1 LLKMS
6 WWKRVVA
13 VAFLA
18 LAALGGGVALWAV
31 MPERAEFDPA
41 PLLAAAGQYQVRILR
56 DEFGV
61 PHIYGKTDADVAYGL
76 SFAHAEDDFA
86 TTQNVLLATRG
97 RLASAN
103 GLASAPVDYMV
114 QLMGIWERVEDR
126 YQTELTPETRALAEA
141 YAAGFNHYAA
151 LHPEQV
157 FPGLIPVTGKDV
169 VAGFAFR
176 FPMFYG
182 FQRQVLALFEEG
194 RSVQAGPRQG
204 QLAREVLPGTDFP
217 LGLIGSNGI
226 AVGPSRSADGA
237 TRLVVNSHQPY
248 TGPVAWYEARLK
260 SEEGW
265 DMAGGVFPGSPLILH
280 GHNRNLGWASTV
292 NRPDVIDVYLLEINP
307 ENRNQYRF
315 DGEWRDLE
323 VGEVEIRVKVFGRL
337 HWTVRRELL
346 RSVHGPVI
354 RRDHGT
360 YALRYAGMDEIRQ
373 LEQYY
378 RLGKARS
385 FDEWLAAMAM
395 QALPSI
401 NFVYA
406 DREGNVAYFYNATFP
421 RRAEGYDWQAHLPGD
436 TSETLWS
443 EFLPF
448 EALPQVVNPASG
460 FVVNSNHTPFRATTG
475 PDNPDP
481 ADFSPTLGIE
491 TDMTNRGL
499 RALELF
505 GADPSISHQEFRSYK
520 FDKRYSEESHVARI
534 VAEIMAAD
542 LPDDSLLT
550 EARRVLADWD
560 FSADAESTG
569 AALGILTA
577 TPVVLAERR
586 GEEPPGA
593 VESFIEAAR
602 TLERHHGRVDPP
614 WGQVNRMRRGGLD
627 LPVGGGPDTLR
638 AIQSFELEGDGTYT
652 ANSGDCYVMFVEWD
666 SRGRL
671 RSESIHQF
679 GSATLDESSPHYA
692 DQVPLF
698 VAERTKRLH
707 LEEAQLRRHLSRE
720 YRPGE

>member
-1 LLKMS
+1 MS
-6 WWKRVVA
+6 LWKRVVA
-13 VAFLA
+13 GAFLA
-18 LAALGGGVALWAV
+18 LAAVGGGVALWAV
-31 MPERAEFDPA
+31 MPERADFDPA
-41 PLLAAAGQYQVRILR
+41 PLLEAADRYRVRILR

-61 PHIYGKTDADVAYGL
+61 PHIYGGTDADVAYGL
-76 SFAHAEDDFA
+76 GFAHAEDDFA
-86 TTQNVLLATRG
+86 TTQSVLLATRG
-97 RLASAN
+97 RLASAK

-114 QLMGIWERVEDR
+114 QLMGVWELVEAR
-126 YQTELTPETRALAEA
+126 YQTDLAPETRALAEA
-141 YAAGFNHYAA
+141 YAAGVNHYAA

-157 FPGLIPVTGKDV
+157 APGLIPLTGKDV

-176 FPMFYG
+176 TPMFYG
-182 FQRQVLALFEEG
+182 FQRHVLALFEEG
-194 RSVQAGPRQG
+194 GSALAGPRQG
-204 QLAREVLPGTDFP
+204 QLALGIVPETSFDF
-217 LGLIGSNGI
+217 GSIGSNGI
-226 AVGPSRSADGA
+226 AVGPSRSADGT
-237 TRLVVNSHQPY
+237 TRLLVNSHQPY

-280 GHNRNLGWASTV
+280 GHNRHLGWASTV
-292 NRPDVIDVYLLEINP
+292 NRPDVVDVYLLEINP

-323 VGEVEIRVKVFGRL
+323 VGEAEISVKIFGRL
-337 HWTVRRELL
+337 RWTVRRELL

-378 RLGKARS
+378 RLGKAQS
-385 FDEWLAAMAM
+385 FDEWRAAMAM
-395 QALPSI
+395 QALPNI
-401 NFVYA
+401 NYVYA
-406 DREGNVAYFYNATFP
+406 DREGNIAYFYNATLP
-421 RRAEGYDWQAHLPGD
+421 LRAEGYDWQAVLPGD

-448 EALPQVVNPASG
+448 AELPQVVNPVSG
-460 FVVNSNHTPFRATTG
+460 FVANSNHTPFRATTG
-475 PDNPDP
+475 PGNPDP

-505 GADPSISHQEFRSYK
+505 GADSAISREEFRRYK
-520 FDKRYSEESHVARI
+520 FDKRYSDESHVARI
-534 VAEIMAAD
+534 VAEVLAAE
-542 LPDDSLLT
+542 LPDDPLLA
-550 EARRVLADWD
+550 EARRVLAAWN

-586 GEEPPGA
+586 GQEPPDT

-614 WGQVNRMRRGGLD
+614 WGQVNRLRRGGLD

-638 AIQSFELEGDGTYT
+638 AISSFELEGDGTYT
-652 ANSGDCYVMFVEWD
+652 ANSGDCYLMFVEWD
-666 SRGRL
+666 SQGRL
-671 RSESIHQF
+671 RSETIHQF
-679 GSATLDESSPHYA
+679 GSATLDQRSPHYA

-698 VAERTKRLH
+698 AAERTKKLH
-707 LEEAQLRRHLSRE
+707 LDEAQLRRHLSRE

>member
-1 LLKMS
+1 M
-6 WWKRVVA
+6 
-13 VAFLA
+13 
-18 LAALGGGVALWAV
+18 
-31 MPERAEFDPA
+31 
-41 PLLAAAGQYQVRILR
+41 
-56 DEFGV
+56 
-61 PHIYGKTDADVAYGL
+61 
-76 SFAHAEDDFA
+76 
-86 TTQNVLLATRG
+86 
-97 RLASAN
+97 
-103 GLASAPVDYMV
+103 
-114 QLMGIWERVEDR
+114 
-126 YQTELTPETRALAEA
+126 
-141 YAAGFNHYAA
+141 
-151 LHPEQV
+151 
-157 FPGLIPVTGKDV
+157 
-169 VAGFAFR
+169 
-176 FPMFYG
+176 
-182 FQRQVLALFEEG
+182 
-194 RSVQAGPRQG
+194 
-204 QLAREVLPGTDFP
+204 
-217 LGLIGSNGI
+217 
-226 AVGPSRSADGA
+226 GPSRSADGT
-237 TRLVVNSHQPY
+237 TRLLVNSHQPY

-280 GHNRNLGWASTV
+280 GHNRHLGWASTV
-292 NRPDVIDVYLLEINP
+292 NRPDVVDVYLLEINP

-323 VGEVEIRVKVFGRL
+323 VGEAEISVKIFGRL
-337 HWTVRRELL
+337 RWTVRRELL

-385 FDEWLAAMAM
+385 FDEWRAAMAM
-395 QALPSI
+395 QALPNI
-401 NFVYA
+401 NYVYA
-406 DREGNVAYFYNATFP
+406 DREGNIAYFYNATLP
-421 RRAEGYDWQAHLPGD
+421 LRAEGYDWQAVLPGD

-448 EALPQVVNPASG
+448 AELPQVVNPISG
-460 FVVNSNHTPFRATTG
+460 FVANSNHTPFRATTG
-475 PDNPDP
+475 PGNPDP

-505 GADPSISHQEFRSYK
+505 GADPAISREEFRRYK

-534 VAEIMAAD
+534 VAEVLAAE
-542 LPDDSLLT
+542 LPDDPLLA
-550 EARRVLADWD
+550 EARRVLAAWN

-586 GEEPPGA
+586 GEEPPDT

-614 WGQVNRMRRGGLD
+614 WGQVNRLRRGGLD

-638 AIQSFELEGDGTYT
+638 AIQSFELDGDGTYT

-666 SRGRL
+666 SQGRL
-671 RSESIHQF
+671 RSETIHQF
-679 GSATLDESSPHYA
+679 GSATLDERSPHYA

-698 VAERTKRLH
+698 AAERTKKLH

>member
-1 LLKMS
+1 MGG
-6 WWKRVVA
+6 WKRVVA
-13 VAFLA
+13 GAFLA
-18 LAALGGGVALWAV
+18 LAALVGGVALWAV
-31 MPERAEFDPA
+31 MPEPAEFDPA
-41 PLLAAAGQYQVRILR
+41 PLLEAAGRYQVRILR

-61 PHIYGKTDADVAYGL
+61 PHIYGETDADVAYGL
-76 SFAHAEDDFA
+76 GFAHSEDDFA
-86 TTQNVLLATRG
+86 TIQTVHLATRG
-97 RLASAN
+97 GLASVK
-103 GLASAPVDYMV
+103 GLASAPVDYMAG
-114 QLMGIWERVEDR
+114 LMGVWKLVEAR
-126 YQTELTPETRALAEA
+126 YQTDLAPETRAIAEA
-141 YAAGFNHYAA
+141 YAAGVNHYAA

-157 FPGLIPVTGKDV
+157 LPGVIPATGKDV
-169 VAGFAFR
+169 VAGFVFR
-176 FPMFYG
+176 TPMFYG
-182 FQRQVLALFEEG
+182 FQRHVLALFEEG
-194 RSVQAGPRQG
+194 RPIEAGPRQG
-204 QLAREVLPGTDFP
+204 QLALGTLPGTDLP
-217 LGLIGSNGI
+217 LGPIGSNGI
-226 AVGPSRSADGA
+226 AVGPSRSTDGA
-237 TRLVVNSHQPY
+237 TRLLVNSHQPY

-265 DMAGGVFPGSPLILH
+265 DVAGGVFPGSPLILH
-280 GHNRNLGWASTV
+280 GHNRHLGWASTV
-292 NRPDVIDVYLLEINP
+292 NRPDLVDVYLLEINP

-323 VGEVEIRVKVFGRL
+323 VGEAEIRVKIFGRL
-337 HWTVRRELL
+337 RWTVRRELL

-385 FDEWLAAMAM
+385 FDEWRAAMAM
-395 QALPSI
+395 QALPNI
-401 NFVYA
+401 NYVYA
-406 DREGNVAYFYNATFP
+406 DREGNIAYFYNAQLP
-421 RRAEGYDWQAHLPGD
+421 LRDPGYDWQAFLPGD
-436 TSETLWS
+436 RSETLWS

-448 EALPQVVNPASG
+448 AAVPQVVNPLSG
-460 FVVNSNHTPFRATTG
+460 FVANSNHTPFRTTTG
-475 PDNPDP
+475 PGNPDP

-505 GADPSISHQEFRSYK
+505 GADSSISREEFRRYK
-520 FDKRYSEESHVARI
+520 FDKRYSEKSHAARI
-534 VAEIMAAD
+534 TAEVLAAE
-542 LPDDSLLT
+542 LPDDPLLA
-550 EARRVLADWD
+550 EARRVLAAWD
-560 FSADAESTG
+560 LSADAENRG

-586 GEEPPGA
+586 GEEPPDT
-593 VESFIEAAR
+593 VQSFIEAAR

-627 LPVGGGPDTLR
+627 LAVGGGPDTLR
-638 AIQSFELEGDGTYT
+638 AIESFELERDGTYT
-652 ANSGDCYVMFVEWD
+652 ANSGDCYLMFVEWD
-666 SRGRL
+666 SQGRL

-698 VAERTKRLH
+698 VAERTKRVH

>member
-1 LLKMS
+1 MS

-13 VAFLA
+13 GAFLA
-18 LAALGGGVALWAV
+18 LAAVGGGVALWAV

-41 PLLAAAGQYQVRILR
+41 PLLEAAERYRVRILR

-61 PHIYGKTDADVAYGL
+61 PHIYGGTDADVAYGL
-76 SFAHAEDDFA
+76 GFAHCEDDFA
-86 TTQNVLLATRG
+86 TTQSVLLATRG
-97 RLASAN
+97 RLASAK
-103 GLASAPVDYMV
+103 GLASAPVDYMA
-114 QLMGIWERVEDR
+114 QLMGVWELVEAR
-126 YQTELTPETRALAEA
+126 YQTDLAPETRALAEA
-141 YAAGFNHYAA
+141 YAAGVNHYAA

-157 FPGLIPVTGKDV
+157 APGLIPLTGKDV

-176 FPMFYG
+176 TPMFYG
-182 FQRQVLALFEEG
+182 FQRHVLALFEEG
-194 RSVQAGPRQG
+194 GSALAGPRQG
-204 QLAREVLPGTDFP
+204 QLA
-217 LGLIGSNGI
+217 LGIAPETSFDLGSIGSNGI
-226 AVGPSRSADGA
+226 AVGPSRSADGT
-237 TRLVVNSHQPY
+237 TRLLVNSHQPY

-280 GHNRNLGWASTV
+280 GHNRHLGWASTV
-292 NRPDVIDVYLLEINP
+292 NRPDVVDVYLLEINP

-323 VGEVEIRVKVFGRL
+323 VGEAEIRVKIFGRL
-337 HWTVRRELL
+337 RWTVRRELL

-378 RLGKARS
+378 RLGKAQS
-385 FDEWLAAMAM
+385 FDEWRAAMAM
-395 QALPSI
+395 QALPNI
-401 NFVYA
+401 NYVYA
-406 DREGNVAYFYNATFP
+406 DREGNIAYFYNATLP
-421 RRAEGYDWQAHLPGD
+421 LRAEGYDWQAVLPGD
-436 TSETLWS
+436 TSETIWS

-448 EALPQVVNPASG
+448 AELPQVVNPPSG
-460 FVVNSNHTPFRATTG
+460 FVANSNHTPFRATTG
-475 PDNPDP
+475 PGNPDP
-481 ADFSPTLGIE
+481 ADFSTTLGIE

-505 GADPSISHQEFRSYK
+505 GADPSISREEFRRYK
-520 FDKRYSEESHVARI
+520 FDKRYSDESHVARI
-534 VAEIMAAD
+534 VAEVLAAE
-542 LPDDSLLT
+542 LPDDPLLA
-550 EARRVLADWD
+550 EARRVLAAWN

-586 GEEPPGA
+586 GQEPPDT

-602 TLERHHGRVDPP
+602 TLERHHGRVDPH
-614 WGQVNRMRRGGLD
+614 WGQVNRLRRGGLD

-638 AIQSFELEGDGTYT
+638 AISSFELEADGTYT
-652 ANSGDCYVMFVEWD
+652 ANSGDCYLMFVEWD
-666 SRGRL
+666 SQGRL
-671 RSESIHQF
+671 RSETIHQF
-679 GSATLDESSPHYA
+679 GSATLDERSPHYA

-698 VAERTKRLH
+698 AAERTKKLH
-707 LEEAQLRRHLSRE
+707 LDEAQLRRHLSRE